1 MDTARISIGIAG
13 LDEILGGG
21 LPERRS
27 YLLVG
32 SAGSGK
38 TILSLQF
45 LMEGRRRGERT
56 VYITL
61 AEPSSDIARDAASF
75 GWSLDGIEFVDLL
88 SDRGPTGG
96 DEYHV
101 FRASEV
107 EHVPV
112 LQGIY
117 DTVARYRPQR
127 LVIDSLTHLRF
138 ISTDEYQFRKQILTL
153 INYLNAS
160 GCTSLLIYEPAELE
174 REAAVGLATDGI
186 IRLANTVSAGIGA
199 GLRSVQVEKLRGSDF
214 VSGRHPL
221 RIRAG
226 GIEVHPHRVEQPGRT
241 KPGHVQIASGIPALD
256 ELLGGGL
263 DSGTTTLLSGPA
275 GVGKSSLGL
284 QFLASA
290 VGNGGLAVMYT
301 FEESEDSILARSR
314 GIGIPVE
321 ALLKAGTVR
330 IVRVNPIEFY
340 PDEFLG
346 MVRRAVEED
355 GASIVMVDSLR
366 GYELAMEEFGM
377 AKAHIHNLIA
387 YLSGRG
393 VSTLLVSEVEY
404 ITSADL
410 RITDQGVSHL
420 ADTVLLLRYAETSG
434 EIIKIVSCLKKRVSG
449 FQPELRQMTV
459 DASGIHVGEKLRHLH
474 GVLSGAPSIQ
484 VQRE

>member
-1 MDTARISIGIAG
+1 MNTPRISIGISG
-13 LDEILGGG
+13 LDEIVSGG

-27 YLLVG
+27 YLVVG

-45 LMEGRRRGERT
+45 LMEGQRRGERT
-56 VYITL
+56 VYVTL
-61 AEPSSDIARDAASF
+61 AEPSSDIARDADSF

-112 LQGIY
+112 WQGIY
-117 DTVARYRPQR
+117 DTVARCRPQR

-153 INYLNAS
+153 INHLSAS
-160 GCTSLLIYEPAELE
+160 GCTSLMTYEPAELE
-174 REAAVGLATDGI
+174 REAAVGLATDGV
-186 IRLANTVSAGIGA
+186 IRLNNTISAGVGA

-214 VSGRHPL
+214 LSGRHPL
-221 RIRAG
+221 RIRPS
-226 GIEVHPHRVEQPGRT
+226 GIEVHPHWVEQPGRT
-241 KPGHVQIASGIPALD
+241 HPGQVQIPSGIAALD

-284 QFLASA
+284 QFLVRKVAE
-290 VGNGGLAVMYT
+290 GGSSVMYT
-301 FEESEDSILARSR
+301 FEESEDSVLARSR

-321 ALLKAGTVR
+321 DAIRAGRLR

-346 MVRRAVEED
+346 MVRRAVEQ
-355 GASIVMVDSLR
+355 GGVSTVMVDSLR

-377 AKAHIHNLIA
+377 AKAHIHNLVA

-393 VSTLLVSEVEY
+393 VTTVLVSEVEY

-410 RITDQGVSHL
+410 PITDQGVSHL
-420 ADTVLLLRYAETSG
+420 ADTVLLLRYAETGG
-434 EIIKIVSCLKKRVSG
+434 EIIKVVSCLKKRVSG
-449 FQPELRQMTV
+449 FQPELRQLTV
-459 DASGIHVGEKLRHLH
+459 DAAGIHVGEKLRHLR